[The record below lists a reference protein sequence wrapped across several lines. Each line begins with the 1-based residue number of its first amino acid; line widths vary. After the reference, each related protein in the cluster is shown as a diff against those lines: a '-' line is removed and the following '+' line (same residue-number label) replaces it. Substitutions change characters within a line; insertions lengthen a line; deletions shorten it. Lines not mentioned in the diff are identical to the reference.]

1 MVQRV
6 QAYTGSNTVEPKD
19 GRGMGPPFDSLA
31 MVFDGNRRN
40 GIKRGTNTEQV
51 KRLNLNLT
59 GSTGVENK

>member
-1 MVQRV
+1 
-6 QAYTGSNTVEPKD
+6 
-19 GRGMGPPFDSLA
+19 MGEARDPPSFDSLA